1 MPETACLPF
10 VVALLEL
17 GLDLLHRLQAD
28 AHDDE
33 DRGAA
38 EGEVLVGGDRDQRH
52 EGDERDDAEVEGT
65 GQRDAGEDVVEV
77 LGRRPAG
84 ADAELESAATGVAAE
99 FDEDARDHLS
109 AEAYEAARAAAA
121 IMAMNNVYYRSKHLL
136 HDAGVSGYDDI
147 PAKLRMQVIGTSG
160 GVAKADF
167 EFWCFAVSAV
177 NGCGQCLASHEHV
190 LREAG
195 VSRDQINDALRIA
208 SVVHAVAVT
217 LESEDALAS
226 A

>member
-1 MPETACLPF
+1 MSLDSLKGRLPAYAKDLKLNLGS
-10 VVALLEL
+10 VIGQSTLEEQLLWGTVL
-17 GLDLLHRLQAD
+17 ASAIASRNLD
-28 AHDDE
+28 
-33 DRGAA
+33 
-38 EGEVLVGGDRDQRH
+38 VLR
-52 EGDERDDAEVEGT
+52 
-65 GQRDAGEDVVEV
+65 
-77 LGRRPAG
+77 
-84 ADAELESAATGVAAE
+84 E

-109 AEAYEAARAAAA
+109 AETYEAARAAAA

-136 HDAGVSGYDDI
+136 HDAGVSGYDDL
-147 PAKLRMQVIGTSG
+147 PAKLRMAVIGTSG

-195 VSRDQINDALRIA
+195 VGRDQINDALRIA

-217 LESEDALAS
+217 LESENALAS